1 MPPNEDH
8 HARRVENFVSMLT
21 LRKFSLRMAREFHSW
36 PPATTAAVTS
46 PGFRKA
52 LRFPVPPAIGV
63 AETIIYRD
71 FMSLSALSRRRDTG
85 I

>member
-1 MPPNEDH
+1 MI
-8 HARRVENFVSMLT
+8 
-21 LRKFSLRMAREFHSW
+21 
-36 PPATTAAVTS
+36 S

>member
-1 MPPNEDH
+1 MPPDEDH
-8 HARRVENFVSMLT
+8 HARPVENFVSMLT

-36 PPATTAAVTS
+36 PPATTAAVTL

-52 LRFPVPPAIGV
+52 LGFPVPPAIGV

-71 FMSLSALSRRRDTG
+71 FMGLSALSRRWG
-85 I
+85 AEL